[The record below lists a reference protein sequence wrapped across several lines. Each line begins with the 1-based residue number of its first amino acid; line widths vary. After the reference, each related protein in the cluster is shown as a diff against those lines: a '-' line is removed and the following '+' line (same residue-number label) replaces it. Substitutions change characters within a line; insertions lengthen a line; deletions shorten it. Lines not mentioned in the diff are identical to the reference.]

1 VGNPEKMKNQGGETY
16 EAITQN
22 GEITY
27 DLVVPDGSTYR
38 TGLKYEDAI
47 RFLEEEAA
55 LYQEKQLDLFTDEME
70 LRELQS
76 IVGRDAKKEF
86 LERKRIERIRNIKE
100 VKRWID
106 YHTNNLDSEYQWMK
120 EQAKDYLN
128 VVDRGPAALIE
139 YFREESEASYLSER
153 DREISKDTIKQIED
167 LNTRYDNL
175 IASL

>member
-1 VGNPEKMKNQGGETY
+1 
-16 EAITQN
+16 
-22 GEITY
+22 
-27 DLVVPDGSTYR
+27 
-38 TGLKYEDAI
+38 
-47 RFLEEEAA
+47 LEEEAA

-106 YHTNNLDSEYQWMK
+106 YQTKNLNSEYEWMRR
-120 EQAKDYLN
+120 QAQNYLN
-128 VVDRGPAALIE
+128 FVDRGPAALIE
-139 YFREESEASYLSER
+139 YFRKESEASYLSER